1 MYTKEY
7 TGVPKQP
14 FPGGHINRL
23 PSLAYGGLFERGK
36 RFGWWY
42 GVRNRQKRPEIVSSA
57 FGHSCVFADTIST
70 FSKYP
75 LVPL

>member
-14 FPGGHINRL
+14 FLGGHVNRL

-36 RFGWWY
+36 RFGW
-42 GVRNRQKRPEIVSSA
+42 
-57 FGHSCVFADTIST
+57 
-70 FSKYP
+70 
-75 LVPL
+75 

>member
-14 FPGGHINRL
+14 FPGGHVNRL
-23 PSLAYGGLFERGK
+23 PSLAYSGLFERGK

-42 GVRNRQKRPEIVSSA
+42 GVRSRQKRPEIVSPA

-75 LVPL
+75 LL